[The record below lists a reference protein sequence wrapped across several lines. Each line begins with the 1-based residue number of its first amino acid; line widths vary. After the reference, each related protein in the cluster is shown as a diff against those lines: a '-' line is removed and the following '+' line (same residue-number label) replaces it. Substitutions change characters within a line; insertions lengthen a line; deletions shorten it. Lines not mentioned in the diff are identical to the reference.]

1 MADSRLLLCLNMN
14 ILANATWPAVCCISD
29 NIADPNTSSTEAKS
43 QGLKEEAAKGKNFG
57 GKHCRSRSLV
67 KKEEAALV

>member
-1 MADSRLLLCLNMN
+1 MVVNAGIYVNVLREQFGKVNGQLN
-14 ILANATWPAVCCISD
+14 
-29 NIADPNTSSTEAKS
+29 
-43 QGLKEEAAKGKNFG
+43 KEEAAKGKNFW